1 MAMNCREVTMEN
13 QYLSVEDVSLRW
25 NLHQET
31 IRRMV
36 QDGKLKS
43 IKFGN
48 RLRIS
53 IKEIEKF
60 EKSNET

>member
-1 MAMNCREVTMEN
+1 MDNK
-13 QYLSVEDVSLRW
+13 YLSVEDVSLRW

-53 IKEIEKF
+53 IKEIEKY
-60 EKSNET
+60 EQSNET

>member
-1 MAMNCREVTMEN
+1 MKEK
-13 QYLSVEDVSLRW
+13 YLSIEDVSLRW
-25 NLHQET
+25 KLHQET

-36 QDGKLKS
+36 SDGKLKS

-53 IKEIEKF
+53 IKEVEKY
-60 EKSNET
+60 EQSNET